1 MLIQSY
7 NYVDRPQHIFNKPSM
22 QQFMLIQSF
31 FSEGMAFEDLMDVK
45 QALNYNCK
53 FHAKF

>member
-31 FSEGMAFEDLMDVK
+31 FSEGMAFKDLIDVK
-45 QALNYNCK
+45 QGLNYNCK
-53 FHAKF
+53 LVR